1 MKTLLNKL
9 IARQDLTETETFDAV
24 SAILA
29 GTMTPAQMGAFLAP
43 GLLTGQQGAVLR
55 LELLDALNQEFQLA
69 REGLQFGVFHRLYQ
83 GCEWLHYKGCAAA
96 VRWPACACRC

>member
-29 GTMTPAQMGAFLAP
+29 GTMTPAQMGAFLA
-43 GLLTGQQGAVLR
+43 LLQAK
-55 LELLDALNQEFQLA
+55 
-69 REGLQFGVFHRLYQ
+69 GV
-83 GCEWLHYKGCAAA
+83 AIAA
-96 VRWPACACRC
+96 VCGRPSIES